1 MQIIVKLNMRQRA
14 IKERERERNSRNNA
28 QSEHRIEAYD
38 FYSGRHC
45 TKNKDSTK
53 EEQGKVRKL

>member
-1 MQIIVKLNMRQRA
+1 MRQWK
-14 IKERERERNSRNNA
+14 IKERERGRDSRNNA

-45 TKNKDSTK
+45 AKNKDSTK

>member
-1 MQIIVKLNMRQRA
+1 MQIIVKLNMRQRT
-14 IKERERERNSRNNA
+14 IGKRKGDSRNNA